1 MLGTIPVIR
10 VNYTIR
16 QLIKAAFVGSRS
28 NKYQE
33 LLMKSIG
40 TYFSTENVL
49 LTSSARCAIYQI
61 VRSLPQN
68 KVVVPAYTCEVVIEA
83 VMLAGKEVI
92 YADVAK
98 DTLNIK
104 AYPELDSDTIVIA
117 THQYGILSEMESL
130 VEECKKTGAVLIED
144 CAGSLG
150 GRING
155 RLTGTF
161 GDYGVFSFSASKTI
175 HSPTK
180 GGFIIAQTKEALDAI
195 KPLPDISSNKNE
207 FKLKQLLKGVGFCL
221 AKNRCLSSILYR
233 HSGKKHQGTSPNP
246 NPEKDYSYH
255 HEFYEWQAYV
265 VLKQFADLED
275 ILNERRDLFK
285 KYDENIAISSIAKPI
300 VQSEGVCIRYP
311 ILVPNR
317 EEFLEQCRRQHI
329 SAGTGYNKLYC
340 PKDFKIAHAVSKEI
354 VYLPFGNG
362 YSKKEIAHVIKVINS
377 IQ

>member
-10 VNYTIR
+10 VNYTIK

-49 LTSSARCAIYQI
+49 LMSSARSAIYQI

-83 VMLAGKEVI
+83 VMLAGKKVI

-130 VEECKKTGAVLIED
+130 VEKCKKAGAILIED

-155 RLTGTF
+155 QLTGTF

-180 GGFIIAQTKEALDAI
+180 GGFIIAQTKGALDVI
-195 KPLPDISSNKNE
+195 KPLPNVAENRRV

-221 AKNRCLSSILYR
+221 AKNRWMSSVLYR
-233 HSGKKHQGTSPNP
+233 HGGKKHQGATPNP
-246 NPEKDYSYH
+246 VNDYSYH

-265 VLKQFADLED
+265 VLKQFAALED
-275 ILNERRDLFK
+275 ILIERSNLFK
-285 KYDENIAISSIAKPI
+285 EYNDNIVNSSIIKP
-300 VQSEGVCIRYP
+300 VLQNDGVCIRYP

-317 EEFLEQCRRQHI
+317 EKFLEQCRRQHI

-340 PKDFKIAHAVSKEI
+340 PEDFKNAHAVSKEI

-362 YSKKEIAHVIKVINS
+362 YSKKEINKVIEVVNS

>member
-1 MLGTIPVIR
+1 MFGTIPVIR
-10 VNYTIR
+10 VNYTMW
-16 QLIKAAFVGSRS
+16 QLIKAAFIGNRS
-28 NKYQE
+28 NKYRE
-33 LLMKSIG
+33 LLVKSIG
-40 TYFSTENVL
+40 TYFSTKNVF

-61 VRSLPQN
+61 VRSLPQS

-83 VMLAGKEVI
+83 VTLAGKEVI
-92 YADVAK
+92 YADVTK

-117 THQYGILSEMESL
+117 THQYGILSEMELL
-130 VEECKKTGAVLIED
+130 VEKCKKAGAVLIED

-150 GRING
+150 GRIN
-155 RLTGTF
+155 RQLTGTF

-180 GGFIIAQTKEALDAI
+180 GGFIIAQTKEAFDVI
-195 KPLPDISSNKNE
+195 KPLPDVADDRRV
-207 FKLKQLLKGVGFCL
+207 FKLKQLLKGIGFCL
-221 AKNRCLSSILYR
+221 AKNRCMSSILYR
-233 HSGKKHQGTSPNP
+233 HSGKKHQGTSPDP
-246 NPEKDYSYH
+246 NPVNDYSYH

-265 VLKQFADLED
+265 VLKQFAALED
-275 ILNERRDLFK
+275 ILIERRDLFK
-285 KYDENIAISSIAKPI
+285 KYNDYIANSSITKP
-300 VQSEGVCIRYP
+300 VLQNDGVCIRYP

-317 EEFLEQCRRQHI
+317 EKFLEQCRRQHI

-340 PKDFKIAHAVSKEI
+340 PEDFKIAHAVSKEI

-362 YSKKEIAHVIKVINS
+362 YSKKEVNKVIEVINS

>member
-40 TYFSTENVL
+40 TYFLTENVL
-49 LTSSARCAIYQI
+49 LTSSARSAIYQI

-104 AYPELDSDTIVIA
+104 AYPELDTDTIVIA

-155 RLTGTF
+155 QLTGTF

-180 GGFIIAQTKEALDAI
+180 GGFILAQTQEALDAI
-195 KPLPDISSNKNE
+195 KPLPDISRNKKE

-221 AKNRCLSSILYR
+221 AKNRWISSFLFR
-233 HSGKKHQGTSPNP
+233 FGEKKHQEASPNP
-246 NPEKDYSYH
+246 VNDYSYH

-265 VLKQFADLED
+265 VLKQFAVLED

-285 KYDENIAISSIAKPI
+285 KYNENIANSSIAKPI
-300 VQSEGVCIRYP
+300 VQREGVCIRYP

-354 VYLPFGNG
+354 VYLPFGGG
-362 YSKKEIAHVIKVINS
+362 YSKKEINKVIEVINS